1 MMKMDRE
8 VIYRAVR
15 GEASP
20 EELDRVARWHQE
32 NPEEFQRLADEVHW
46 QIDMMEL
53 HGEKF
58 RPSGWLAT
66 YWKRTV
72 RIALQ
77 AAAVLAIGLF
87 IGGYMGSEHTYDL
100 FSEQVNTL
108 QVPYGQRIQLVL
120 PDGSS
125 VQLNSGAT
133 LEYPSVFK
141 KDMRRVKLSGEALFE
156 VEHDERKPFI
166 VETFASD
173 IRVLGTKF
181 NVEAD
186 AERNRFSTAL
196 FEGRVQISNRLD
208 PNQSDL
214 FLEPNDIACLLNGRL
229 QVEPISDPE
238 LLCWTQGLVSIS
250 NRPFDE
256 LMETFE
262 RAFDVRIVIARDS
275 LPNIRNVSGK
285 IRVNDGIDKA
295 LHILQYTAD
304 FSYRI
309 DPESNVVTIY

>member
-1 MMKMDRE
+1 MMNMDRE

-20 EELDRVARWHQE
+20 EELNRVARWHQE

-53 HGEKF
+53 HGETF

-66 YWKRTV
+66 HWKRTV
-72 RIALQ
+72 RIVLQ
-77 AAAVLAIGLF
+77 AAAMLAVGLF
-87 IGGYMGSEHTYDL
+87 VGEYIGTEHTYDL

-108 QVPYGQRIQLVL
+108 QVPYGQRIQLML
-120 PDGSS
+120 PDGSN
-125 VQLNSGAT
+125 VQLNSGAR
-133 LEYPSVFK
+133 LEYPSVFG

-156 VEHDERKPFI
+156 VEHDEGKPFV

-181 NVEAD
+181 NVVAD

-196 FEGRVQISNRLD
+196 LEGRVQISNRLD

-214 FLEPNDIACLLNGRL
+214 FLEPNDIASLLNGRL

-256 LMETFE
+256 LMEAFE

>member
-1 MMKMDRE
+1 MMKMDQE

-20 EELDRVARWHQE
+20 EELNRVARWHQE
-32 NPEEFQRLADEVHW
+32 NPDEFQRLSDEVHW

-53 HGEKF
+53 HGETF
-58 RPSGWLAT
+58 RPSGWLAIH
-66 YWKRTV
+66 WKRTV

-77 AAAVLAIGLF
+77 AAAVLAVGLF
-87 IGGYMGSEHTYDL
+87 IGGYIGTEHTYDL
-100 FSEQVNTL
+100 FAEQANTL
-108 QVPYGQRIQLVL
+108 NVPYGQRIQLVL

-133 LEYPSVFK
+133 LEYPAVFR

-156 VEHDERKPFI
+156 VEHDKGKPFI

-186 AERNRFSTAL
+186 AKRNRFSTAL
-196 FEGRVQISNRLD
+196 FEGRVQISNRLNPTEED
-208 PNQSDL
+208 VV
-214 FLEPNDIACLLNGRL
+214 LEPNDMVCLSNGRL
-229 QVEPISDPE
+229 QVEAIDDPE
-238 LLCWTQGLVSIS
+238 LLCWTEGLISIS

-256 LMETFE
+256 LMEAFE
-262 RAFDVRIVIARDS
+262 RTFDVHIVIARDS

-304 FSYRI
+304 FLYKI
-309 DPESNVVTIY
+309 DPENNIVTIY